1 MSDQSRKQGVVIVWK
16 QDRNFG
22 IIQVGG
28 PASLERYFLHT
39 RFIRSGTAC
48 PTVGQTVRFEVS
60 PEAPRK
66 ETELRTAIRVD
77 VIVDPSAEK
86 AQTPAVA

>member
-48 PTVGQTVRFEVS
+48 PTVGQTVRIEVS